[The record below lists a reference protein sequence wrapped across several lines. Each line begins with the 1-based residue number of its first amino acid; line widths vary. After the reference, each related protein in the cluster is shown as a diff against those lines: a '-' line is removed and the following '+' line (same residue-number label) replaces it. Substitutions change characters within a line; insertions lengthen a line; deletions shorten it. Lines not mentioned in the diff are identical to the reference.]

1 MKKTPLLQVLI
12 LLFVIVGFLLTDI
25 TVFGRVLVPLNESEH
40 YVEPSSKTPYT
51 NMTAATLVCQEDK
64 IRSVSSTNNSSQ
76 CQDSCTYDDRCIG
89 FVFDSVKPKC
99 NLMYDIDGFV
109 RNRDGLFTVTSG
121 IKLRDFIGQNQPD
134 KKYLRYEGKELPPDG
149 TGKLATH
156 QFVKSIHDCKNKC
169 LEHND
174 PNGKCLAFEY
184 DFYNKSCTLN
194 REISGKLGL
203 KPSKD
208 TYVIIN

>member
-1 MKKTPLLQVLI
+1 MNIQLLQVLI
-12 LLFVIVGFLLTDI
+12 IIFVVVGFLLIDVTIIGGSLLDLKHQEQ
-25 TVFGRVLVPLNESEH
+25 FA
-40 YVEPSSKTPYT
+40 EPPSKTPYT

-64 IRSVSSTNNSSQ
+64 IRSVSATNTTAQ
-76 CQDSCTYDDRCIG
+76 CQDSCTYDDKCVG

-99 NLMYDIDGFV
+99 QLMYDIDGFV

-134 KKYLRYEGKELPPDG
+134 KKFLRYEGMEMPPGG

-156 QFVKSIHDCKNKC
+156 QFIKSVHDCKNKC

-174 PNGKCLAFEY
+174 PNGKCMAFEY
-184 DFYNKSCTLN
+184 DFANKACTLN
-194 REISGKLGL
+194 KEISGKLSL

-208 TYVIIN
+208 TYIIIN